1 MSFFEN
7 FWEFLWWLF
16 IFYAFFAFLW
26 ALFMVIGDLFRDH
39 ELSGWWKAVWI
50 LFLVFVPLLSVLTYM
65 VARGKGMQKRAM
77 EAARKSRADTDEYIR
92 QVASAS
98 PSEEI
103 AKAKALMD
111 AGTITPEEF
120 NRIKSKVV
128 V

>member
-1 MSFFEN
+1 MSFFQN

-50 LFLVFVPLLSVLTYM
+50 IFLVFVPLLSVLAYM
-65 VARGKGMQKRAM
+65 IARGKGMAERSMERARQSQA
-77 EAARKSRADTDEYIR
+77 ETDAYIR
-92 QVASAS
+92 QVATTS
-98 PSEEI
+98 PTEEI

>member
-7 FWEFLWWLF
+7 FWDFIWWLF

-50 LFLVFVPLLSVLTYM
+50 LFLVFVPLLSVLAYM
-65 VARGKGMQKRAM
+65 IARGKGMAERSMERARQSQA
-77 EAARKSRADTDEYIR
+77 ETDAYIR
-92 QVASAS
+92 QVATAS
-98 PSEEI
+98 PTEEI

-111 AGTITPEEF
+111 AGTITPEEY

>member
-7 FWEFLWWLF
+7 FWDIFWWLF

-50 LFLVFVPLLSVLTYM
+50 LFLVFVPLLSVLAYM
-65 VARGKGMQKRAM
+65 IARGKGMAERSMERARQSQA
-77 EAARKSRADTDEYIR
+77 ETDAYIR
-92 QVASAS
+92 QVATAS
-98 PSEEI
+98 PTEEI

-120 NRIKSKVV
+120 NRIKSKAVV
-128 V
+128 

>member
-1 MSFFEN
+1 MSFFED
-7 FWEFLWWLF
+7 FWEIFWWLF

-39 ELSGWWKAVWI
+39 ELSGLWKAVWI
-50 LFLVFVPLLSVLTYM
+50 LFLVFVPLLSVLAYM
-65 VARGKGMQKRAM
+65 IARGKGMAERSMERARQSQA
-77 EAARKSRADTDEYIR
+77 ETDAYIR
-92 QVASAS
+92 QVATTS
-98 PSEEI
+98 PTEEI

>member
-7 FWEFLWWLF
+7 FWEIFWWLF

-50 LFLVFVPLLSVLTYM
+50 IFLVFVPLLSVLAYM
-65 VARGKGMQKRAM
+65 IARGKGMAERSMAQ
-77 EAARKSRADTDEYIR
+77 ARKSQEETDAYIR
-92 QVASAS
+92 QVAAAS
-98 PSEEI
+98 PTEEI

>member
-7 FWEFLWWLF
+7 FWEIFWWLF

-50 LFLVFVPLLSVLTYM
+50 IFLVFVPLLSVLAYM
-65 VARGKGMQKRAM
+65 IARGKGMAERSMAQ
-77 EAARKSRADTDEYIR
+77 ARKSQTETDAYIR
-92 QVASAS
+92 QVAAAS
-98 PSEEI
+98 PTEEI

-120 NRIKSKVV
+120 DRIKSKVV